1 MSKKDFVLGVD
12 IGSHSLKVCQ
22 LKYAARAPRVVALGS
37 TGLPEDVVADGNL
50 EQPDAVAEALTRLLK
65 NLKIRNKRVGFS
77 VSGYSVIV
85 KRINLPMMEKK
96 ELEEYITAEAE
107 QYIPFDIDDVYLDY
121 QDLNTGRGTSGRTD
135 VMLVA
140 AKKDVVDS
148 YLQMFS
154 GLKLTPVLVDID
166 GFAFGNSYEFT
177 HSLNTNVALI
187 DIGAVKM
194 NINILANGVSFV
206 ARDVMIGS
214 NTLTEDISDALDVDF
229 DVAEDIK
236 LGRQRPEGQSG
247 VIEEVFLNTCTQ
259 WVLEIKKAVDLYHSN
274 NPQQPLKKI
283 VLAGGGA
290 KVAGFVD
297 FLARETGLPVS
308 LFNPFASFDFDRKKI
323 DPAYLKAAGPEM
335 AIATGIALR
344 HSVI

>member
-1 MSKKDFVLGVD
+1 MAKKDFVLGID

-22 LKYAARAPRVVALGS
+22 LKYAARAPRVLALGS
-37 TGLPEDVVADGNL
+37 TSLPEDVVSDGTL
-50 EQPDAVAEALTRLLK
+50 EQPDQVAEALARLLK
-65 NLKIRNKRVGFS
+65 NLKIRNKRIGFS

-85 KRINLPMMEKK
+85 KRINLPMMEKE
-96 ELEEYITAEAE
+96 ELEEYILAEAE

-121 QDLNTGRGTSGRTD
+121 QDLRTGRGASGRTD

-140 AKKDVVDS
+140 AKKDVVDG
-148 YLQMFS
+148 YLQMFAD
-154 GLKLTPVLVDID
+154 LKLTPVLVDID

-177 HSLNTNVALI
+177 HTLNTNVALI

-214 NTLTEDISDALDVDF
+214 NTLTEDLSDALDVDF
-229 DVAEDIK
+229 DIAEDIK
-236 LGRQRPEGQSG
+236 LGRRTQEEQRA

-274 NPQQPLKKI
+274 NPKQPLKKI

-290 KVAGFVD
+290 KVSGFTD
-297 FLARETGLPVS
+297 FLSKETGLPVV

-323 DPAYLKAAGPEM
+323 DPAYLKIAGPEM

-344 HSVI
+344 HSVV